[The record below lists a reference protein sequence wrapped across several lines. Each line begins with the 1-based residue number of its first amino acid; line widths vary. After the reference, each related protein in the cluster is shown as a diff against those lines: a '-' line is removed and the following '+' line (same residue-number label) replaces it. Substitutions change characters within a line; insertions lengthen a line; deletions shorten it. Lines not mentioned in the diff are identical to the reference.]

1 MLKLLLLLACSGE
14 GHGDGEWGE
23 DEPER
28 VEDPRALVEA
38 APLVRGSV
46 ADVLA
51 SNGSVES
58 EAMATL
64 MPEAT
69 GTVVAI
75 HAEEG
80 DKVRRGQVLAVI
92 ENASL
97 DAGLARA
104 EAEAAKAEAEVARV
118 ERLHDA
124 GAVSDRDLED
134 ARHLLSAA
142 RTSLSE
148 AEGTQSHTRIVSP
161 IAGTVATRDLRYG
174 EVAGGAPAFTVVDL
188 SALRVIVRLPE
199 RDLARLG
206 VGQPAT
212 LTSVYD
218 EDVEVAGH
226 VQRISPI
233 VDPMSGTVRV
243 TVALDDD
250 DQTLRP
256 GQFVSVGIEVG
267 RHDDVFVVP
276 RASIVYEEGEPLV
289 HRVRI
294 EDEPEE
300 EEPEDG
306 EDGEEEEE
314 SEEPGFFDEL
324 FAGDE
329 EVEEE
334 EEVVIPGPYRIARK
348 VPVEVGFVDDELAEI
363 TSGLDEGDLV
373 LSIGHVN
380 LRDEARVR
388 LPEDPVLEQEDED
401 EADEDEADE
410 DDGKAEVD
418 VEASDEG

>member
-124 GAVSDRDLED
+124 GAVSDRDPPL
-134 ARHLLSAA
+134 RRS
-142 RTSLSE
+142 T
-148 AEGTQSHTRIVSP
+148 
-161 IAGTVATRDLRYG
+161 IA
-174 EVAGGAPAFTVVDL
+174 
-188 SALRVIVRLPE
+188 
-199 RDLARLG
+199 
-206 VGQPAT
+206 
-212 LTSVYD
+212 
-218 EDVEVAGH
+218 
-226 VQRISPI
+226 
-233 VDPMSGTVRV
+233 
-243 TVALDDD
+243 
-250 DQTLRP
+250 
-256 GQFVSVGIEVG
+256 
-267 RHDDVFVVP
+267 
-276 RASIVYEEGEPLV
+276 
-289 HRVRI
+289 
-294 EDEPEE
+294 
-300 EEPEDG
+300 
-306 EDGEEEEE
+306 
-314 SEEPGFFDEL
+314 
-324 FAGDE
+324 
-329 EVEEE
+329 
-334 EEVVIPGPYRIARK
+334 
-348 VPVEVGFVDDELAEI
+348 
-363 TSGLDEGDLV
+363 
-373 LSIGHVN
+373 
-380 LRDEARVR
+380 
-388 LPEDPVLEQEDED
+388 
-401 EADEDEADE
+401 
-410 DDGKAEVD
+410 
-418 VEASDEG
+418 